1 MYQLNFIKIIKKTL
15 QKNLVKDIK
24 VSLKKMKR
32 EQHGHEHYKNPPKY
46 ENKLLVECRKHAL
59 LQL

>member
-1 MYQLNFIKIIKKTL
+1 
-15 QKNLVKDIK
+15 
-24 VSLKKMKR
+24 MKR

>member
-1 MYQLNFIKIIKKTL
+1 MHQLNFIKIIKKNTTKEPGKRY
-15 QKNLVKDIK
+15 Q
-24 VSLKKMKR
+24 SLSKEDKR
-32 EQHGHEHYKNPPKY
+32 EQHDHEHYKNPPKY